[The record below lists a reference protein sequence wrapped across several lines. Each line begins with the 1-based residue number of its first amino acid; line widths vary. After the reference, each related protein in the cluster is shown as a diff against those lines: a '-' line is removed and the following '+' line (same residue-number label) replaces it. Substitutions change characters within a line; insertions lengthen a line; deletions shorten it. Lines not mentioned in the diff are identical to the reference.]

1 MWHHKPFHRSVC
13 GHVSRLDVR
22 GGSVVQS
29 STLPVGGGM
38 PGCALM
44 HVPIEHLLQFRHS
57 PDRWSTCTEKQ
68 AVPSNQIIF
77 MMKCQLIELC
87 KQHPV
92 ACNKTNLQHYFCCD
106 FPQVR
111 LWLSTDSAHGHC
123 SRRRHQQA
131 LRREPACAS
140 RPSSGEMV
148 GGQTYPER
156 PHRRLWYHWISRRRI
171 YQQSHGILNIIG
183 GTL

>member
-1 MWHHKPFHRSVC
+1 
-13 GHVSRLDVR
+13 
-22 GGSVVQS
+22 
-29 STLPVGGGM
+29 M

-44 HVPIEHLLQFRHS
+44 HVPIEHWLYFRHS

-68 AVPSNQIIF
+68 AEPSKQIIF
-77 MMKCQLIELC
+77 MMKCQLIELR

-106 FPQVR
+106 FSQVR

-171 YQQSHGILNIIG
+171 YQQSHGIFNIMG